1 MLTWRDTKILGRDC
15 PKVSWKWI
23 ASFSTGT
30 TAITA
35 SSMRAT
41 VPVSNRYEHKDR
53 KKKKIHDQTGGL
65 NLSSF
70 SSRV

>member
-41 VPVSNRYEHKDR
+41 VPVSNRYENKDR
-53 KKKKIHDQTGGL
+53 KKKNTRPNRGT
-65 NLSSF
+65 
-70 SSRV
+70 